1 MGRNRLTVLV
11 GSKNPTKVNAVKDAF
26 FEVFPEQFFSIK
38 GIKVES
44 HVSDQPMSN
53 EETFNGATN
62 RVMNM
67 ENNDGD
73 FYVGI
78 EGGCLKFKKKLFA
91 FAWVVVKNKKRIGY
105 GKTSLFQL
113 PNEIKKMVESGVEL
127 GHADDVFFNRENSK
141 QKDGAVGLLTGGLI
155 DRKKYYKEATIMALI
170 PFMNKKIDFS

>member
-1 MGRNRLTVLV
+1 MGRNGLTVLV

-91 FAWVVVKNKKRIGY
+91 FAWVIVKNKKM
-105 GKTSLFQL
+105 
-113 PNEIKKMVESGVEL
+113 N
-127 GHADDVFFNRENSK
+127 
-141 QKDGAVGLLTGGLI
+141 LLNIL
-155 DRKKYYKEATIMALI
+155 
-170 PFMNKKIDFS
+170 KI